1 MDKSEKAIIVTGAL
15 GGIGAEIVKFFRNK
29 NWFVIPIDIRACADT
44 TSVDLAGFDL
54 DRLVRE
60 PIYRNEKIEVIR
72 NLLPSNLE
80 RLVLVNNAAVQKLAP
95 TADLSKE
102 DWDETL
108 SINVLA
114 PFFLSQGLFE
124 DLRDH
129 DGRVVN
135 IGSIHADLTKPE
147 FSAYATSKGALATLT
162 KALAIEWA
170 PYGVSVNSIAP
181 AAIDTP
187 MLKDGFLGKSSEMD
201 RLASYHPTRVIGTPK
216 DVASSVFMLA
226 EFEGKFLTGAKI
238 ELSGGIGSVLHDPA

>member
-1 MDKSEKAIIVTGAL
+1 MAESAKAIIVTGAL
-15 GGIGAEIVKFFRNK
+15 GGIGTEIVDFFRNK
-29 NWFVIPIDIRACADT
+29 NWFVIAIDIRARSHAT
-44 TSVDLAGFDL
+44 AADLAGFDL
-54 DRLVRE
+54 DRLVQE
-60 PIYRNEKIEVIR
+60 PDYRNEKIEVIR
-72 NLLPSNLE
+72 SLLPPNLG
-80 RLVLVNNAAVQKLAP
+80 RLVLVNNAAVQKLGP
-95 TADLSKE
+95 TAELSKE

-129 DGRVVN
+129 DGLVVN
-135 IGSIHADLTKPE
+135 IGSIHADLTKPN

-170 PYGVSVNSIAP
+170 PHGISVNSISP

-187 MLKDGFLGKSSEMD
+187 MLRDGFLGKSDEIHK
-201 RLASYHPTRVIGTPK
+201 LASYHPAGVLGTPR
-216 DVASSVFMLA
+216 DVARAVFMLA

>member
-1 MDKSEKAIIVTGAL
+1 MIESAKAVIVTGAL
-15 GGIGAEIVKFFRNK
+15 GGIGTEIVEFFRNK
-29 NWFVIPIDIRACADT
+29 NWFVIPIDIRARSDATD
-44 TSVDLAGFDL
+44 VDLAGFDL
-54 DRLVRE
+54 HRLVQE
-60 PIYRNEKIEVIR
+60 PAYRKEKIEVIR

-80 RLVLVNNAAVQKLAP
+80 RLVLVNNAAVQKLGP

-102 DWDETL
+102 DWDKTL

-124 DLRDH
+124 DLRNH

-162 KALAIEWA
+162 KSLAIEWA
-170 PYGVSVNSIAP
+170 PHGVSVNSISP

-187 MLKDGFLGKSSEMD
+187 MLRDGFLGKSSGID
-201 RLASYHPTRVIGTPK
+201 RLASYHPTGVIGTPN
-216 DVASSVFMLA
+216 DVASAVFMLA
-226 EFEGKFLTGAKI
+226 EFEGKFLTGAKV